1 MGKQDEF
8 FRTQIRIPSDV
19 YEAIKESAEESGRS
33 LNAEMVHLMSV
44 GLNSKEP
51 PTNNDDAR
59 IRALIHEELAKA
71 GLTTNLKMAG

>member
-8 FRTQIRIPSDV
+8 FRTQIRIPSDI

-71 GLTTNLKMAG
+71 GLANIKKTG